1 MYYKQVNAGVDPVNA
16 TMQFLRLRSF
26 EEEKI
31 SIIAKITKYPE
42 CFLVDRWVNM
52 VSDAHGDEDELNEK
66 WDDFV
71 TITFERDWTTGYE
84 YWCKSKEEAK

>member
-16 TMQFLRLRSF
+16 TMTFLRLRSF

-31 SIIAKITKYPE
+31 SIIAKITGYSVE
-42 CFLVDRWVNM
+42 ALTGHWEMM
-52 VSDAHGDEDELNEK
+52 VADCDGSEDELNEQ

-71 TITFERDWTTGYE
+71 TISFEKDW
-84 YWCKSKEEAK
+84 